1 VNATA
6 SAARGFVAVFLAAFA
21 FFGFVVASG
30 TLGDV
35 AQAAV
40 GTAIAIVVLG
50 YVWSRLDRQRRD
62 RILVSAR
69 RLWRRTPGER

>member
-1 VNATA
+1 MNATA
-6 SAARGFVAVFLAAFA
+6 SAARGFVTVCLATFA
-21 FFGFVVASG
+21 FFAFVVASG

-50 YVWSRLDRQRRD
+50 YVWSRLDRETRD
-62 RILVSAR
+62 RILAPAR
-69 RLWRRTPGER
+69 RRLGRRPDDR